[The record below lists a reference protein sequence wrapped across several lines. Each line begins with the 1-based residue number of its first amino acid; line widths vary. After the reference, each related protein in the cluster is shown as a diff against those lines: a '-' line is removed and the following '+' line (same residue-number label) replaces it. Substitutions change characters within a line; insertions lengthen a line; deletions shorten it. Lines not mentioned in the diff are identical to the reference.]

1 MPKNNDQELYKSIE
15 VKNHSSFS
23 DDSSFIQN
31 IHNHIEAL
39 SFFRFYP
46 DLFIDLITPKAGS
59 IKLGLD
65 QRVFLRILVRFPRA
79 YCVFPRGWV
88 FTMP

>member
-1 MPKNNDQELYKSIE
+1 MPKNKDQELYESIE

-31 IHNHIEAL
+31 IHNHVAAL
-39 SFFRFYP
+39 AFYRWFP

-65 QRVFLRILVRFPRA
+65 QRVKIAPTNCEVS
-79 YCVFPRGWV
+79 
-88 FTMP
+88 